1 MSGVIAQPAIRACR
15 HRRRTPALGSHVV
28 EVSLCGESGRAPR
41 GPARAGRMLGQAP
54 RTIPTGGRPMRG
66 LHVPRRAWPL
76 AGVVSIALAGA
87 AVAAAATLT
96 AGTPVQV
103 ADNPLAATA
112 PCAPLVAQQTAAGSV
127 NYAGS
132 EVEPYVAADPSIRRI
147 SSRASSKT
155 AGTMA
160 ARTESQTSF
169 RATAARRGRL
179 RRANRNLRSAQVRRR
194 ARRATSTGRP
204 TPG

>member
-1 MSGVIAQPAIRACR
+1 
-15 HRRRTPALGSHVV
+15 
-28 EVSLCGESGRAPR
+28 
-41 GPARAGRMLGQAP
+41 
-54 RTIPTGGRPMRG
+54 MRG
-66 LHVPRRAWPL
+66 LHVRRRAWPL
-76 AGVVSIALAGA
+76 AGVVSIALVGA

-112 PCAPLVAQQTAAGSV
+112 ACAPLVAQQTAAGSV

-132 EVEPYVAADPSIRRI
+132 EVEPYVAADP
-147 SSRASSKT
+147 
-155 AGTMA
+155 MA